1 MDRKTF
7 EARGLELV
15 SSTAVSVHLADAYRG
30 IVACL
35 ERLEPSAAASSSGAA
50 ARAGEGFACY
60 HGGRVKDGIFGR
72 YILRLELLVQW
83 GCPAMLSLAAYLPE
97 DSSRDVLKVQMP
109 AMAKHP
115 LATLPVYWEEMSL
128 EQVDVILR
136 RWLASLFWNTQSGM
150 SIFAVPFQRQLDEAL
165 AP

>member
-1 MDRKTF
+1 MDRETF

-15 SSTAVSVHLADAYRG
+15 SSTAASVHLGDAYRG

-35 ERLEPSAAASSSGAA
+35 ERLEPSATDTSAGAA
-50 ARAGEGFACY
+50 ARAGEGFARY

-72 YILRLELLVQW
+72 YIIRLELLVQW
-83 GCPAMLSLAAYLPE
+83 DRPAMLSLAAYLPD
-97 DSSRDVLKVQMP
+97 DSSRDALKVQMP
-109 AMAKHP
+109 TMAKHP
-115 LATLPVYWEEMSL
+115 LATLPIYWDEMSL

-136 RWLASLFWNTQSGM
+136 RWLASLFWNTLSGM

-165 AP
+165 TP